1 MQACVVDPLAWD
13 ATESLR
19 DTPTQVESAH
29 PTIHRHQFDPRPP
42 PIPRHIPSMTRT
54 PKATL
59 AAIALTFASSFA
71 LPALP
76 ALAAPPAGV
85 WPLSPR
91 PAIVRGFEPP
101 PKPWLPGHRG
111 LDLAGSPGQP
121 VLSAT
126 AGTITYA
133 GPLAGRGVVVVTNG
147 PFRTTYEPVIPTTH
161 RGATVTPGTQLG
173 TLSTAGTH
181 CPPHPCLHWGLLNST
196 TYLNPLSLLPTR
208 PIRLLPQADPN
219 PQPPLTTHPA
229 DTPNR
234 PDSDAPNTASGP
246 AANAVTAD
254 PTDSPAP
261 GSPTGVLA
269 SPPAAHGNPAALGEA
284 SAGVFGSP
292 PSGRSNPAAVGEAS
306 ADGRS
311 SGELSS
317 PAGVHSSPT
326 GARGPADRST
336 GPATAVVGI
345 AAALTVG
352 GALLI
357 RRH

>member
-1 MQACVVDPLAWD
+1 MTL
-13 ATESLR
+13 
-19 DTPTQVESAH
+19 TP
-29 PTIHRHQFDPRPP
+29 
-42 PIPRHIPSMTRT
+42 RT
-54 PKATL
+54 TL
-59 AAIALTFASSFA
+59 AAIALTFASSFVLPA

-76 ALAAPPAGV
+76 APPVGV

-101 PKPWLPGHRG
+101 AKPWLTGHRG

-147 PFRTTYEPVIPTTH
+147 PFRTTYEPVIPTIH

-181 CPPHPCLHWGLLNST
+181 CPPNPCLHWGLLNSA
-196 TYLNPLSLLPTR
+196 TYLNPLSLLPTH
-208 PIRLLPQADPN
+208 PIRLLPQPDPN
-219 PQPPLTTHPA
+219 PQPPLTAQPT

-234 PDSDAPNTASGP
+234 PDSGAPNTAPSLAP
-246 AANAVTAD
+246 DALTTD
-254 PTDSPAP
+254 PTDNPAP
-261 GSPTGVLA
+261 GSSTGTLASPPTAARGNPAALGDPSTGVLA
-269 SPPAAHGNPAALGEA
+269 IPPSARGNPAALGEPA
-284 SAGVFGSP
+284 AGVLASP
-292 PSGRSNPAAVGEAS
+292 PNARSNPTVVGEAS
-306 ADGRS
+306 ADGGSRPT
-311 SGELSS
+311 GELST

-326 GARGPADRST
+326 GARSPADRST

-345 AAALTVG
+345 AAALTLG